1 MLIKKISKAFAR
13 KLKPILLS
21 IISSNQ
27 TAYVKKSCI
36 SESGRLISDII
47 EICGKEIIPGYLVNM
62 DLEKAFDS
70 LDYNF
75 LLYVCEAATWG
86 VL

>member
-1 MLIKKISKAFAR
+1 M
-13 KLKPILLS
+13 
-21 IISSNQ
+21 
-27 TAYVKKSCI
+27 KKSCI

-75 LLYVCEAATWG
+75 LLYVCEAAT
-86 VL
+86 